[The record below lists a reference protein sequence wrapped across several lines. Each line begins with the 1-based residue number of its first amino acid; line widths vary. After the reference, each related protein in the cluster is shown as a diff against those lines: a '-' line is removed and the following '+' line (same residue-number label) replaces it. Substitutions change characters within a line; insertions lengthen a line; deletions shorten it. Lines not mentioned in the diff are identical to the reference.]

1 MWFDLDLVF
10 SFVASS
16 LFHVGWLVLIP
27 GVLLFCVRRMVSA
40 PKQRYV
46 SGLASIAMVIVSL
59 PVAFWLALPNHVHS
73 SQRENG
79 SLPVQQSKVAQSPG
93 QLAIESANPVVN
105 QAMAPTKTESDASG
119 VRHAEIAPAIGK
131 IAPWISVAYLV
142 GFMVMVIRLVRMMFG
157 VHLLHSRSDLL
168 EDSEFKSCLQTLVRQ
183 YGLKKTPRLVVC
195 SRIAIPLCSGILMP
209 VILIPASMLTG
220 LTTHEIHCV
229 LSHEL
234 AHLRRRDPLVLLVQR
249 ILECIL
255 FFHPVIWWINRT
267 ICRDREFCC
276 DQEVIEA
283 GVNAIEYSKAI
294 CRVAELAQLSKAK
307 PSPSLSLAVTGT
319 STNEMVQRVQQ
330 LLLPT
335 ASPTFS
341 VDRIGM
347 LVVVPLAILT
357 AGMLALLVMQTP
369 DPAPAE
375 GRSPA
380 LVSAIQE
387 EEVDQEKLKQQEA
400 IDRRFSFDANE
411 FGGDQERGLKKI
423 QPLIEEAIAS
433 KASLHVIARLHYQAA
448 RLVRII
454 ELNDEDVKRGKKK
467 LDHKRTYQYLDKI
480 LDQPEKY
487 LAEYQS
493 ALWYT
498 NCSGLKTATLPDTG
512 ATLDQIEKLIR
523 EQMTII
529 DAAKLEK
536 GERYKLVCMLRMDYT
551 DACIGFEKW
560 SEAAKWIEPM
570 LDDPK
575 RFLNSTAP
583 YRLAM
588 TTRQQ
593 IMFLWEAGEKKK
605 SLELADRVCQVLE
618 DAESIPEGSSISFQ
632 CMLRGKFFV
641 HVDEADTEFFDICWK
656 NYLKLAERAESH
668 EGEFRAHALQGCMNM
683 HRIAFTTDR
692 FDEAQSLEL
701 VNKVIRLIESEPK
714 IQSGR
719 YSALGSLS
727 DIIRSSRDLPK
738 ETRDAI
744 DKAVEEFKKRIK
756 QQKRASVQL
765 FSFYIS
771 TIR

>member
-1 MWFDLDLVF
+1 
-10 SFVASS
+10 
-16 LFHVGWLVLIP
+16 
-27 GVLLFCVRRMVSA
+27 
-40 PKQRYV
+40 
-46 SGLASIAMVIVSL
+46 
-59 PVAFWLALPNHVHS
+59 
-73 SQRENG
+73 
-79 SLPVQQSKVAQSPG
+79 
-93 QLAIESANPVVN
+93 
-105 QAMAPTKTESDASG
+105 
-119 VRHAEIAPAIGK
+119 
-131 IAPWISVAYLV
+131 
-142 GFMVMVIRLVRMMFG
+142 
-157 VHLLHSRSDLL
+157 
-168 EDSEFKSCLQTLVRQ
+168 
-183 YGLKKTPRLVVC
+183 
-195 SRIAIPLCSGILMP
+195 
-209 VILIPASMLTG
+209 
-220 LTTHEIHCV
+220 
-229 LSHEL
+229 
-234 AHLRRRDPLVLLVQR
+234 
-249 ILECIL
+249 
-255 FFHPVIWWINRT
+255 
-267 ICRDREFCC
+267 
-276 DQEVIEA
+276 
-283 GVNAIEYSKAI
+283 
-294 CRVAELAQLSKAK
+294 
-307 PSPSLSLAVTGT
+307 
-319 STNEMVQRVQQ
+319 
-330 LLLPT
+330 
-335 ASPTFS
+335 
-341 VDRIGM
+341 
-347 LVVVPLAILT
+347 
-357 AGMLALLVMQTP
+357 MQTP
-369 DPAPAE
+369 ESTPTE
-375 GRSPA
+375 GPSPA
-380 LVSAIQE
+380 LVSTIQE

-400 IDRRFSFDANE
+400 LQREQFNRVIASFQAVIDRRFAFDANKFRDDRE
-411 FGGDQERGLKKI
+411 SGLEKI

-448 RLVRII
+448 KLVRII
-454 ELNDEDVKRGKKK
+454 ELNDLDVRRGKKK

-498 NCSGLKTATLPDTG
+498 NCFGLKSATLPDTG
-512 ATLDQIEKLIR
+512 ATLDQIEKLIK
-523 EQMTII
+523 EQMAII
-529 DAAKLEK
+529 DAAKLEQD
-536 GERYKLVCMLRMDYT
+536 ERYKLFCMLRMDYT
-551 DACIGFEKW
+551 DACIGFGKW

-632 CMLRGKFFV
+632 CMLRGRFFV

-701 VNKVIRLIESEPK
+701 VNKVLRLIESEPK